1 MAQVELSAGT
11 IDYDDT
17 GGDGPVLVL
26 LHGLLMDATVWD
38 PVLEQLG
45 GRYRCVRPTLP
56 LGAHRRPMRP
66 DADLSLPAVV
76 ALVAEFLDALELG
89 EVTLVGN
96 DWGGAQLLTVW
107 GLDERI
113 ARLALVACEAFDNY
127 PPGLPGRTI
136 GALARVPGGLWP
148 TMQALRLRPFR
159 RAPGS
164 WGWMS
169 KRPVPAGVVDR
180 WFAPATTSRAIRRDL
195 AKYATSVPARRTL
208 LEWSRAQAQFTRP
221 VLVVWAPEDRLMPRD
236 HGRWLVELYP
246 DARLVEIADSYTIV
260 PRDRPG
266 EAPDPSAHPVPAR
279 GGSLRA
285 AAPRAL
291 GARSDVRWLRTWPR
305 AMSRATSRLRGSRVA
320 WERRRPPCR
329 ALKRPTASAMGSAAG
344 SRSPLS
350 RIRSSP
356 TRKNDC
362 HLSKPLTRACRAVSD
377 WSASSLAREPRGQ
390 PCAPR
395 RARLPA
401 PTASRQRSRPRKESS
416 RRRCGSWSVSTR
428 SIWVSTTSPTRAS
441 LSEK

>member
-136 GALARVPGGLWP
+136 GV
-148 TMQALRLRPFR
+148 
-159 RAPGS
+159 
-164 WGWMS
+164 
-169 KRPVPAGVVDR
+169 
-180 WFAPATTSRAIRRDL
+180 SRASRNCPG
-195 AKYATSVPARRTL
+195 AVVGPAR
-208 LEWSRAQAQFTRP
+208 
-221 VLVVWAPEDRLMPRD
+221 
-236 HGRWLVELYP
+236 
-246 DARLVEIADSYTIV
+246 
-260 PRDRPG
+260 
-266 EAPDPSAHPVPAR
+266 
-279 GGSLRA
+279 
-285 AAPRAL
+285 
-291 GARSDVRWLRTWPR
+291 
-305 AMSRATSRLRGSRVA
+305 
-320 WERRRPPCR
+320 
-329 ALKRPTASAMGSAAG
+329 
-344 SRSPLS
+344 
-350 RIRSSP
+350 
-356 TRKNDC
+356 
-362 HLSKPLTRACRAVSD
+362 
-377 WSASSLAREPRGQ
+377 
-390 PCAPR
+390 
-395 RARLPA
+395 
-401 PTASRQRSRPRKESS
+401 
-416 RRRCGSWSVSTR
+416 
-428 SIWVSTTSPTRAS
+428 
-441 LSEK
+441 

>member
-1 MAQVELSAGT
+1 
-11 IDYDDT
+11 
-17 GGDGPVLVL
+17 
-26 LHGLLMDATVWD
+26 
-38 PVLEQLG
+38 
-45 GRYRCVRPTLP
+45 
-56 LGAHRRPMRP
+56 MRP

-236 HGRWLVELYP
+236 HGRRLVELYP
-246 DARLVEIADSYTIV
+246 DARLVEIADSYTLV

-266 EAPDPSAHPVPAR
+266 DLAQALRDFVPASEPVFGPTVR
-279 GGSLRA
+279 G
-285 AAPRAL
+285 
-291 GARSDVRWLRTWPR
+291 
-305 AMSRATSRLRGSRVA
+305 
-320 WERRRPPCR
+320 
-329 ALKRPTASAMGSAAG
+329 
-344 SRSPLS
+344 
-350 RIRSSP
+350 
-356 TRKNDC
+356 
-362 HLSKPLTRACRAVSD
+362 
-377 WSASSLAREPRGQ
+377 
-390 PCAPR
+390 
-395 RARLPA
+395 
-401 PTASRQRSRPRKESS
+401 
-416 RRRCGSWSVSTR
+416 
-428 SIWVSTTSPTRAS
+428 
-441 LSEK
+441 